1 MNTSTTTYSE
11 SMLEQLKEVLNALNW
26 TKSQVLVYCTLVE
39 KGAMKPADLSLNANV
54 AQGKIYSVLD
64 ELENTKGVIFK
75 SKSSHKLYD
84 AQNPRSVLEK
94 ILSDLDQQKEDALKD
109 AEQVYEMRSE
119 QIPGKVACYTVQ
131 SISGIKITIRDLC
144 SKSKKSV
151 NISDD
156 DLRWIGNDERKM
168 IGKLIRDGKKVNLLS
183 TLIPKNILEELQQ
196 LKVNIRI
203 SESVKPFYVFDNKS
217 VLLRFSSPDSGV
229 VINDQKFILEKKE
242 EFDKKFKMSQQLPKI
257 EEI

>member
-1 MNTSTTTYSE
+1 MNTSNTPYSE
-11 SMLEQLKEVLNALNW
+11 SMLEQLKDVLKALKW
-26 TKSQVLVYCTLVE
+26 TESQVSVYCTLVE
-39 KGAMKPADLSLNANV
+39 KGAMKPADLSLHANV

-64 ELENTKGVIFK
+64 ELENTKGAIFK
-75 SKSSHKLYD
+75 SRSSYKLYD
-84 AQNPRSVLEK
+84 AQNPRAVLEK
-94 ILSDLDQQKEDALKD
+94 ILSDMEQQKEAALKD

-144 SKSKKSV
+144 SKSKKFV

-156 DLRWIGNDERKM
+156 DLRWIGNEERKM
-168 IGKLIRDGKKVNLLS
+168 IARLIRDGIKINLLS

-196 LKVNIRI
+196 LNVNIHI
-203 SESVKPFYVFDNKS
+203 SENITPLYIFDDKS

-229 VINDQKFILEKKE
+229 VINDEQFILEKID
-242 EFDKKFKMSQQLPKI
+242 EFNKKFKIGKKLPRV